1 MHAETGI
8 QFAKFFKRCFPNQAA
23 FAAKS
28 RTVSKVSVGVKE
40 EPRVTLATATTWF
53 EDVWTVEAAKNMFNI
68 KIGDLL
74 STPSLHSDLRWPSA
88 TAPLD
93 LLYIMKGQS

>member
-1 MHAETGI
+1 MFLRLPTMMHAETGI
-8 QFAKFFKRCFPNQAA
+8 QFAKFFQRCFPNQAA

-53 EDVWTVEAAKNMFNI
+53 EDV
-68 KIGDLL
+68 
-74 STPSLHSDLRWPSA
+74 
-88 TAPLD
+88 
-93 LLYIMKGQS
+93 

>member
-1 MHAETGI
+1 MMHAETGI

-53 EDVWTVEAAKNMFNI
+53 EDV
-68 KIGDLL
+68 
-74 STPSLHSDLRWPSA
+74 
-88 TAPLD
+88 
-93 LLYIMKGQS
+93 